1 MPADKEAVAAVA
13 EAFTQLLNFCHGVA
27 VTGKSSYMAKVK
39 GTLASK
45 GSSTI
50 SGYKKALLQ
59 TLVEEFALRCGVMIT
74 DTEKKDVH
82 DNPNGDVTEEWRK
95 QWSLPV

>member
-27 VTGKSSYMAKVK
+27 ETGKTSFLSKVK
-39 GTLASK
+39 GTLVSK
-45 GSSTI
+45 GITI
-50 SGYKKALLQ
+50 SGYKKALQ

-74 DTEKKDVH
+74 DTEKRDVH